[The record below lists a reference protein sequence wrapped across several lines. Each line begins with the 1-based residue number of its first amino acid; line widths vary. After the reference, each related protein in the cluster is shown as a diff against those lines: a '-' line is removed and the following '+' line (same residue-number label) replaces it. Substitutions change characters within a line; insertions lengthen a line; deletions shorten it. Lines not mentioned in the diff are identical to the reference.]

1 MVYRRNDTR
10 TEMIA
15 IEVKIYIGIG
25 FLSSTIT
32 EAESAIVRPTKLQIP
47 NAVPHSVIGN
57 RNGVDK

>member
-1 MVYRRNDTR
+1 
-10 TEMIA
+10 MIA